1 MDSIA
6 VYLPLGFIVATII
19 LFFYGISENK
29 KYRARREYI
38 RQRKAMLSD
47 ESVDER
53 LSKQRQQKADFK
65 EKQRVGRDYLDKLDK
80 AIEPTTAQLK
90 RIEVGLVPPIFRFDD
105 SEDLKDNIRKCR
117 EEQFE
122 CISAGLATN
131 SFTQWD
137 WMGSRSDGERMV
149 RDYRALLL
157 DAFNAEFE
165 VVRRQMRAK
174 TFDKAVEKIER
185 LVDQL
190 SKLGET
196 TGIQISRRYAILKED
211 ELKYWHAELEHREEL
226 KQERKRQRELLRS
239 QQSSGDDSDELSEE
253 IASRDS
259 ELIKAQK
266 KAEQLAGAE
275 RARLERMIE
284 DIKAEKMRLEEKQSR
299 AMSQAQITR
308 AGYIYVISNE
318 GSFGEGVVKIGMT
331 RRLEPMDR
339 VRELGDASVPFR
351 FDVHALAFVEDAPTL
366 EKTLHDT
373 FNDQRVNT
381 ENFRKEF
388 FRVSPEIVKATLEE
402 KGIDTDW
409 YLTAEA
415 KEYHESELMRNAMKQ
430 AKRARKECEESA
442 LPEAI

>member
-1 MDSIA
+1 MDSIVA
-6 VYLPLGFIVATII
+6 YLPLGLVAATII
-19 LFFYGISENK
+19 IVFYGISQNK
-29 KYRARREYI
+29 KYRARLEYI
-38 RQRKAMLSD
+38 SQRESMLS
-47 ESVDER
+47 EQSVDEL
-53 LSKQRQQKADFK
+53 LSKQRQEKADFE

-105 SEDLKDNIRKCR
+105 SEELKKNIRKCR

-137 WMGSRSDGERMV
+137 WMGSRKDGDRMIK
-149 RDYRALLL
+149 DYRQLLL

-165 VVRRQMRAK
+165 VIRRQMRAA
-174 TFDKAVEKIER
+174 TFDKAVDKLER

-196 TGIQISRRYAILKED
+196 TGVQVSRRYALLKED
-211 ELKYWHAELEHREEL
+211 ELRCWHAELEHREEL

-239 QQSSGDDSDELSEE
+239 QQSSGDDSEELSEE

-259 ELIKAQK
+259 ELLKAQK
-266 KAEQLAGAE
+266 KAEELAGAE

-284 DIKAEKMRLEEKQSR
+284 DIKAEKARLEEKQTR

-351 FDVHALAFVEDAPTL
+351 FDVHALAFVEDAPAL
-366 EKTLHDT
+366 EKTLHDV
-373 FNDQRVNT
+373 FNDRRVNT

-388 FRVSPEIVKATLEE
+388 FRVSPEEVRSVIEE

-430 AKRARKECEESA
+430 AKRARKEREDSA

>member
-1 MDSIA
+1 MDSIV
-6 VYLPLGFIVATII
+6 VYLPLGFIAATII
-19 LFFYGISENK
+19 LVFYGTSQNK
-29 KYRARREYI
+29 QYQARLKYIEQRES
-38 RQRKAMLSD
+38 MLSD

-53 LSKQRQQKADFK
+53 LSQQLKQKAVFQ
-65 EKQRVGRDYLDKLDK
+65 EKQRVGRDYLDKLEK

-105 SEDLKDNIRKCR
+105 SEDLKESIRKCR

-122 CISAGLATN
+122 CIGEGLATN
-131 SFTQWD
+131 SFTQWE
-137 WMGSRSDGERMV
+137 WMGSRSDGNRMV
-149 RDYRALLL
+149 SDYRKLLL

-165 VVRRQMRAK
+165 VIRRQMRAA
-174 TFDKAVEKIER
+174 TFDKAVEKLER

-196 TGIQISRRYAILKED
+196 AGVQISRRYALLKKD
-211 ELKYWHAELEHREEL
+211 ELKCWHTELDHREEL

-239 QQSSGDDSDELSEE
+239 QQSSGDDSEELSEE
-253 IASRDS
+253 IASRES
-259 ELIKAQK
+259 ELRKAQK

-275 RARLERMIE
+275 RARLERLIE
-284 DIKAEKMRLEEKQSR
+284 DIKAEKARLEEKQTR

-318 GSFGEGVVKIGMT
+318 GCFGEGVVKIGMT

-351 FDVHALAFVEDAPTL
+351 FDVHALAFVEDAPAL
-366 EKTLHDT
+366 ENTLHNV
-373 FNDQRVNT
+373 FNDRRVNT

-388 FRVSPEIVKATLEE
+388 FRVSPEEVRSAIEE

-409 YLTAEA
+409 YLIAEA

-430 AKRARKECEESA
+430 AKRARKEREDST

>member
-1 MDSIA
+1 MDSIV
-6 VYLPLGFIVATII
+6 VYLPLGFIASMII
-19 LFFYGISENK
+19 LVFYGISQNK
-29 KYRARREYI
+29 QYQARVKFIAQREL
-38 RQRKAMLSD
+38 MLSD

-53 LSKQRQQKADFK
+53 LSQQLKKKADFQD
-65 EKQRVGRDYLDKLDK
+65 KQRVGRDHLAKLEK
-80 AIEPTTAQLK
+80 AIEPTTVQLK

-105 SEDLKDNIRKCR
+105 SEGLKESISKCR

-122 CISAGLATN
+122 CIRSGLATD
-131 SFTQWD
+131 SYTQWE
-137 WMGSRSDGERMV
+137 WMGSRTDGSRMIS
-149 RDYRALLL
+149 DYRKLLL

-165 VVRRQMRAK
+165 VIRRQMRAA
-174 TFDKAVEKIER
+174 TFDKAVEKLEL

-196 TGIQISRRYAILKED
+196 AGVQISRRYALLKKD
-211 ELKYWHAELEHREEL
+211 ELKRWHIELEHREEL
-226 KQERKRQRELLRS
+226 KQERKRQRELLRLH
-239 QQSSGDDSDELSEE
+239 QSSEDDSEELLEE

-259 ELIKAQK
+259 ELLKAQK

-284 DIKAEKMRLEEKQSR
+284 DIKAEKARLEARQTR
-299 AMSQAQITR
+299 AMSQAQLTR

-351 FDVHALAFVEDAPTL
+351 FDVHALAFVEDAPAL
-366 EKTLHDT
+366 ENTLHNV
-373 FNDQRVNT
+373 FNDRRVNT
-381 ENFRKEF
+381 ENIRKEF
-388 FRVSPEIVKATLEE
+388 FRVSPEEVRSAIEE

-415 KEYHESELMRNAMKQ
+415 KEYHESELMRNAMKHTR
-430 AKRARKECEESA
+430 RARKEREDSA

>member
-1 MDSIA
+1 MDSLVA
-6 VYLPLGFIVATII
+6 YLPLGLVAAMIIIV
-19 LFFYGISENK
+19 FYGISQNK
-29 KYRARREYI
+29 KYRARLEYI
-38 RQRKAMLSD
+38 SQRESMLSEQSVDELLSKQLQRKA
-47 ESVDER
+47 
-53 LSKQRQQKADFK
+53 DFE

-105 SEDLKDNIRKCR
+105 SEELKKNIRKCR

-122 CISAGLATN
+122 CIRAGLPTH
-131 SFTQWD
+131 SYTQWE
-137 WMGSRSDGERMV
+137 WMGSRKDGDRMIK
-149 RDYRALLL
+149 DYRQLLL

-165 VVRRQMRAK
+165 VIRRQMRAA
-174 TFDKAVEKIER
+174 TFDKAVEKLER

-196 TGIQISRRYAILKED
+196 TGVQISRRYALLKED
-211 ELKYWHAELEHREEL
+211 ELRFWHVELEHREEL

-239 QQSSGDDSDELSEE
+239 QQSSGDDSEELSEE

-259 ELIKAQK
+259 ELLKAQK

-284 DIKAEKMRLEEKQSR
+284 DIKAEKARLEEKQTR

-351 FDVHALAFVEDAPTL
+351 FDVHALAFVEDAPAL
-366 EKTLHDT
+366 EKTLHDV
-373 FNDQRVNT
+373 FSDRRVNT

-388 FRVSPEIVKATLEE
+388 FRVSPEEVRSVIEE

-409 YLTAEA
+409 YLIAEA

-430 AKRARKECEESA
+430 AKHARKEREDSA

>member
-1 MDSIA
+1 MDSIV
-6 VYLPLGFIVATII
+6 VYLALGLIVATLTLIAYG
-19 LFFYGISENK
+19 FFQNK
-29 KYRARREYI
+29 KYQARLEYI
-38 RQRKAMLSD
+38 RQREAILSNA
-47 ESVDER
+47 SVDER
-53 LSKQRQQKADFK
+53 LSRQLKQKADFQ
-65 EKQRVGRDYLDKLDK
+65 EKQRVGRDYLGKLEK
-80 AIEPTTAQLK
+80 TIEPTTKQLK
-90 RIEVGLVPPIFRFDD
+90 RIKVGLVPPIFRFDD
-105 SEDLKDNIRKCR
+105 SEDLKENIRKCR

-137 WMGSRSDGERMV
+137 WMGSRSDGERMI

-165 VVRRQMRAK
+165 VIRRQMRAA
-174 TFDKAVEKIER
+174 TFDKALDKLER

-196 TGIQISRRYAILKED
+196 TGVQISRRYALLKED
-211 ELKYWHAELEHREEL
+211 ELRCWHAELEHREEL

-239 QQSSGDDSDELSEE
+239 QQSSGDHSEELSEE

-259 ELIKAQK
+259 ELLKAQK

-284 DIKAEKMRLEEKQSR
+284 DIKAEKARLEEKQTR

-308 AGYIYVISNE
+308 AGYIYVITNE

-351 FDVHALAFVEDAPTL
+351 FDVHALAFVEDAPAL
-366 EKTLHDT
+366 EKTLHDV
-373 FNDQRVNT
+373 FNDRRVNT

-388 FRVSPEIVKATLEE
+388 FRVSPEEVRSAIEE

-430 AKRARKECEESA
+430 AKRARKEREDSA
-442 LPEAI
+442 LPEVI

>member
-1 MDSIA
+1 MDSIVA
-6 VYLPLGFIVATII
+6 YLPLGLVAATII
-19 LFFYGISENK
+19 IVFYGISQNK
-29 KYRARREYI
+29 KYRARLEYI
-38 RQRKAMLSD
+38 SQRESMLSEQSVDELLSKQLQRKA
-47 ESVDER
+47 
-53 LSKQRQQKADFK
+53 DFE

-105 SEDLKDNIRKCR
+105 SEELKKNIRKCR

-122 CISAGLATN
+122 CIRAGLATH
-131 SFTQWD
+131 SYTQWE
-137 WMGSRSDGERMV
+137 WMGSRKEGDRMIK
-149 RDYRALLL
+149 DYRQLLL

-165 VVRRQMRAK
+165 VIRRQMRAS
-174 TFDKAVEKIER
+174 TFDKAMDKLER

-196 TGIQISRRYAILKED
+196 TGVQISRRYALLKED
-211 ELKYWHAELEHREEL
+211 ELRFWHVELEHREEL

-239 QQSSGDDSDELSEE
+239 QQSSGDDSEELSEE

-259 ELIKAQK
+259 ELLKAQK

-284 DIKAEKMRLEEKQSR
+284 DIKAEKARLEEKQTR

-351 FDVHALAFVEDAPTL
+351 FDVHALAFVEDAPAL
-366 EKTLHDT
+366 EKTLHDV
-373 FNDQRVNT
+373 FNDRRVNT

-388 FRVSPEIVKATLEE
+388 FRVSPEEVRSVIEE

-409 YLTAEA
+409 YLIAEA

-430 AKRARKECEESA
+430 AKHARKEREESA

>member
-1 MDSIA
+1 MDSIVA
-6 VYLPLGFIVATII
+6 YLPLGLVAATII
-19 LFFYGISENK
+19 IVFYGISQNK
-29 KYRARREYI
+29 KYRALLEYI
-38 RQRKAMLSD
+38 SQRESMLSEQSVDELLSKQLQRKA
-47 ESVDER
+47 
-53 LSKQRQQKADFK
+53 DFE

-105 SEDLKDNIRKCR
+105 SEELKKNIRKCR

-122 CISAGLATN
+122 CIRAGLATH
-131 SFTQWD
+131 SYTQWE
-137 WMGSRSDGERMV
+137 WMGSRKDGDRMIK
-149 RDYRALLL
+149 DYRQLLL

-165 VVRRQMRAK
+165 VIRRQMRAA
-174 TFDKAVEKIER
+174 TFDKAMDKLER

-196 TGIQISRRYAILKED
+196 TGVQISRRYALLKED
-211 ELKYWHAELEHREEL
+211 ELRFWHVELEHREEL
-226 KQERKRQRELLRS
+226 KQERKRERELLRS
-239 QQSSGDDSDELSEE
+239 QQSSGDDSEELSEE

-259 ELIKAQK
+259 ELLKAQK

-284 DIKAEKMRLEEKQSR
+284 DIKAEKARLEEKQTR

-351 FDVHALAFVEDAPTL
+351 FDVHALAFVEDAPAL
-366 EKTLHDT
+366 EKTLHDV
-373 FNDQRVNT
+373 FNDRRVNT

-388 FRVSPEIVKATLEE
+388 FRVSLEEVRSVIEE

-409 YLTAEA
+409 YLIAEA

-430 AKRARKECEESA
+430 AKHARKEREDSA

>member
-1 MDSIA
+1 MDSLVA
-6 VYLPLGFIVATII
+6 YLPLGLVAAMIIIV
-19 LFFYGISENK
+19 FYGISQNK
-29 KYRARREYI
+29 KYRARLEYI
-38 RQRKAMLSD
+38 SQRESMLSEQSVDELLSKQLQRKA
-47 ESVDER
+47 
-53 LSKQRQQKADFK
+53 DFE

-105 SEDLKDNIRKCR
+105 SEELKKNIRKCR

-122 CISAGLATN
+122 CIRAGLATH
-131 SFTQWD
+131 SYTQWE
-137 WMGSRSDGERMV
+137 WMGSRKDGDRMIK
-149 RDYRALLL
+149 DYRQLLL

-165 VVRRQMRAK
+165 VIRRQMRAA
-174 TFDKAVEKIER
+174 TFDKAVEKLER

-196 TGIQISRRYAILKED
+196 TGVQISRRYALLKED
-211 ELKYWHAELEHREEL
+211 ELRFWHVELEHREEL

-239 QQSSGDDSDELSEE
+239 QQSSGDDSEELSEE

-259 ELIKAQK
+259 ELLKAQK

-284 DIKAEKMRLEEKQSR
+284 DIKAEKARLEEKQTR

-351 FDVHALAFVEDAPTL
+351 FDVHALAFVEDAPAL
-366 EKTLHDT
+366 EKTLHDV
-373 FNDQRVNT
+373 FSDRRVNT

-388 FRVSPEIVKATLEE
+388 FRVSPEEVRSVIEE

-409 YLTAEA
+409 YLIAEA

-430 AKRARKECEESA
+430 AKHARKEREDSA

>member
-1 MDSIA
+1 MDSIM
-6 VYLPLGFIVATII
+6 VYLALGLIVATLTLIAYG
-19 LFFYGISENK
+19 FFQNK
-29 KYRARREYI
+29 KYQARLEYI
-38 RQRKAMLSD
+38 RQREAILSNA
-47 ESVDER
+47 SVDER
-53 LSKQRQQKADFK
+53 LSRQLKQKADFQ
-65 EKQRVGRDYLDKLDK
+65 EKQRVGRDYLGKLEK
-80 AIEPTTAQLK
+80 TIEPTTKQLK
-90 RIEVGLVPPIFRFDD
+90 RIKVGLVPPIFQFDD
-105 SEDLKDNIRKCR
+105 SEDLKENIRKCR

-137 WMGSRSDGERMV
+137 WMGSRSDGERMI

-165 VVRRQMRAK
+165 VIRRQMRAA
-174 TFDKAVEKIER
+174 TFDKAMGKLER

-196 TGIQISRRYAILKED
+196 TGVQISRRYALLKED
-211 ELKYWHAELEHREEL
+211 ELRCWHAELEHREEL

-239 QQSSGDDSDELSEE
+239 QQSLGDDSEELSEE

-259 ELIKAQK
+259 ELLKAQK

-284 DIKAEKMRLEEKQSR
+284 DIKAEKARLEEKQTR

-351 FDVHALAFVEDAPTL
+351 FDVHALAFVEDAPAL
-366 EKTLHDT
+366 EKTLHDV
-373 FNDQRVNT
+373 FNDRRVNT

-388 FRVSPEIVKATLEE
+388 FRVSPEEVRSAIEE

-430 AKRARKECEESA
+430 AKRARKEREESA

>member
-1 MDSIA
+1 MDSLA
-6 VYLPLGFIVATII
+6 LYLPLGLITATII
-19 LFFYGISENK
+19 LVFYGISQNK
-29 KYRARREYI
+29 KYKERLEYI
-38 RQRKAMLSD
+38 REREAMLS
-47 ESVDER
+47 EASVEER
-53 LSKQRQQKADFK
+53 LSKQRQQKMEFQ
-65 EKQRVGRDYLDKLDK
+65 EKQTLGRDYLMKLEK
-80 AIEPTTAQLK
+80 TIEPTTKQLK

-105 SEDLKDNIRKCR
+105 SEDLKESIRKCR
-117 EEQFE
+117 EAQFE
-122 CISAGLATN
+122 CINADKATMAYR
-131 SFTQWD
+131 SWE
-137 WMGSRSDGERMV
+137 WMGSPADGARMI

-165 VVRRQMRAK
+165 VIRRQMRVT
-174 TFDKAVEKIER
+174 TFDKALEKLDR

-190 SKLGET
+190 AKLGET
-196 TGIQISRRYAILKED
+196 AGVQISARYASLKKD
-211 ELKYWHAELEHREEL
+211 ELKCWHAELAHREEL
-226 KQERKRQRELLRS
+226 KQERERQKDLLRS
-239 QQSSGDDSDELSEE
+239 QQSSNDDSEELSEQ

-259 ELIKAQK
+259 ELLKAQR

-284 DIKAEKMRLEEKQSR
+284 DIKAEKALLEEKQIR

-308 AGYIYVISNE
+308 AGYVYVISNE
-318 GSFGEGVVKIGMT
+318 GSFGEGVIKIGMT

-351 FDVHALAFVEDAPTL
+351 FDMHALAFAEDAPSL
-366 EKTLHDT
+366 EKALHDT
-373 FNDQRVNT
+373 FKNHRMNT

-388 FRVSPEIVKATLEE
+388 FRVSPEEVRAVMEG

-430 AKRARKECEESA
+430 AKRARKEREDSV

>member
-1 MDSIA
+1 MDSI
-6 VYLPLGFIVATII
+6 VMYLPLGLVAATII
-19 LFFYGISENK
+19 LVFYGISQRK
-29 KYRARREYI
+29 KYRARLEYI
-38 RQRKAMLSD
+38 SQRESMLSD

-53 LSKQRQQKADFK
+53 LSRQRQQKADF
-65 EKQRVGRDYLDKLDK
+65 ENKQRVGRDYLDKLDK

-105 SEDLKDNIRKCR
+105 SEELKKNIRKCR

-122 CISAGLATN
+122 CIRAGLATH
-131 SFTQWD
+131 SYTQWE
-137 WMGSRSDGERMV
+137 WMGSRKDGDRMIK
-149 RDYRALLL
+149 DYRQLLL

-165 VVRRQMRAK
+165 VIRRQMRAA
-174 TFDKAVEKIER
+174 TFDKAVEKLER

-196 TGIQISRRYAILKED
+196 TGVQISRRYALLKED
-211 ELKYWHAELEHREEL
+211 ELRFWHVELEHREEL

-239 QQSSGDDSDELSEE
+239 QQSSGDDSEELSEE

-259 ELIKAQK
+259 ELLKAQK

-284 DIKAEKMRLEEKQSR
+284 DIKAEKARLEEKQTR

-351 FDVHALAFVEDAPTL
+351 FDVHALAFVEDAPAL
-366 EKTLHDT
+366 EKTLHDV
-373 FNDQRVNT
+373 FSDRRVNT

-388 FRVSPEIVKATLEE
+388 FRVSPEEVRSVIEE

-409 YLTAEA
+409 YLIAEA

-430 AKRARKECEESA
+430 AKHARKEREDSA

>member
-1 MDSIA
+1 MDSLA
-6 VYLPLGFIVATII
+6 LYLPLGLITATII
-19 LFFYGISENK
+19 LVFYGISQNK
-29 KYRARREYI
+29 KYKERLEYI
-38 RQRKAMLSD
+38 REREAMLS
-47 ESVDER
+47 EASVEER
-53 LSKQRQQKADFK
+53 LSKQRQQKMEFQ
-65 EKQRVGRDYLDKLDK
+65 EKQQLGRDYLMKLEK
-80 AIEPTTAQLK
+80 AIEPTTKQLK

-105 SEDLKDNIRKCR
+105 SEDLKESIRKCR
-117 EEQFE
+117 EAQFE
-122 CISAGLATN
+122 CINAGKATMAYR
-131 SFTQWD
+131 SWE
-137 WMGSRSDGERMV
+137 WMGSSTDGARMI

-165 VVRRQMRAK
+165 VIRRQMRVT
-174 TFDKAVEKIER
+174 TFDKALEKLDR

-190 SKLGET
+190 AKLGET
-196 TGIQISRRYAILKED
+196 AGVQISARYASLKKD
-211 ELKYWHAELEHREEL
+211 ELKCWHAELAHREEL
-226 KQERKRQRELLRS
+226 KQERERQKDLLRS
-239 QQSSGDDSDELSEE
+239 QQSSNDDSEELSEQ

-259 ELIKAQK
+259 ELLKAQR

-284 DIKAEKMRLEEKQSR
+284 DIKAEKALLEEKQIR

-308 AGYIYVISNE
+308 AGYVYVISNE

-351 FDVHALAFVEDAPTL
+351 FDMHALAFAEDAPSL
-366 EKTLHDT
+366 EKALHDT
-373 FNDQRVNT
+373 FKNQRMNT

-388 FRVSPEIVKATLEE
+388 FRVSPEDVRAVMEG

-430 AKRARKECEESA
+430 AKRARKEREESA

>member
-1 MDSIA
+1 MDSIVA
-6 VYLPLGFIVATII
+6 YLPLGLVAATII
-19 LFFYGISENK
+19 IVFYGISQNK
-29 KYRARREYI
+29 KYRARLEYI
-38 RQRKAMLSD
+38 SQRESMLSEQSVDELLSKQLQRKA
-47 ESVDER
+47 
-53 LSKQRQQKADFK
+53 DFE

-105 SEDLKDNIRKCR
+105 SEELKKNIRKCR

-122 CISAGLATN
+122 CIRAGLATH
-131 SFTQWD
+131 SYTQWE
-137 WMGSRSDGERMV
+137 WMGSRKDGDRMIK
-149 RDYRALLL
+149 DYRQLLL

-165 VVRRQMRAK
+165 VIRRQMRAA
-174 TFDKAVEKIER
+174 TFDKAMDKLER

-196 TGIQISRRYAILKED
+196 TGVQISRRYALLKED
-211 ELKYWHAELEHREEL
+211 ELRFWHVELEHREEL

-239 QQSSGDDSDELSEE
+239 QQSSGDDSEELSEE

-259 ELIKAQK
+259 ELLKAQK

-284 DIKAEKMRLEEKQSR
+284 DIKAEKARLEEKQTR

-351 FDVHALAFVEDAPTL
+351 FDVHALAFVEDAPAL
-366 EKTLHDT
+366 EKTLHDV
-373 FNDQRVNT
+373 FNDRRVNT

-388 FRVSPEIVKATLEE
+388 FRVSPEEVRSVIEE

-415 KEYHESELMRNAMKQ
+415 KEYHESELIRNAMKQ
-430 AKRARKECEESA
+430 AKRARKEREDSA

>member
-1 MDSIA
+1 MDSIVA
-6 VYLPLGFIVATII
+6 YLPLGLVATTII
-19 LFFYGISENK
+19 IVFYGISQNK
-29 KYRARREYI
+29 KYRARLEYI
-38 RQRKAMLSD
+38 SQRESMLS
-47 ESVDER
+47 EQSVDEL
-53 LSKQRQQKADFK
+53 LSKQRQEKADFE

-105 SEDLKDNIRKCR
+105 SEELKKNIRKCR

-122 CISAGLATN
+122 CIRAGLATH
-131 SFTQWD
+131 SYTQWE
-137 WMGSRSDGERMV
+137 WMGSRKDGDRMIK
-149 RDYRALLL
+149 DYRQLLL

-165 VVRRQMRAK
+165 VIRRQMRAA
-174 TFDKAVEKIER
+174 TFDKAVEKLER

-196 TGIQISRRYAILKED
+196 TGVQISRRYALLKED
-211 ELKYWHAELEHREEL
+211 ELRFWHVELEHREEL

-239 QQSSGDDSDELSEE
+239 QQSSGDDSEELSEE

-259 ELIKAQK
+259 ELLKAQK
-266 KAEQLAGAE
+266 KAEQLVGAE

-284 DIKAEKMRLEEKQSR
+284 DIKAEKARLEEKQTR

-351 FDVHALAFVEDAPTL
+351 FDVHALAFVEDAPAL
-366 EKTLHDT
+366 EKTLHDV
-373 FNDQRVNT
+373 FNDRRVNT

-388 FRVSPEIVKATLEE
+388 FRVSPEEVRSVIEE

-409 YLTAEA
+409 YLIAEA

-430 AKRARKECEESA
+430 AKHARKEREDSA